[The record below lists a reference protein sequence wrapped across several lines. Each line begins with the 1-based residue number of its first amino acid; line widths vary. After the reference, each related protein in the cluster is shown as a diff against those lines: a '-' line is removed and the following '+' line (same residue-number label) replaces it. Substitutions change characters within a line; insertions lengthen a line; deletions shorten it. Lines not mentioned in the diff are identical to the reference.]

1 MSSRQPRILICGN
14 LVWAHEEARQFFD
27 GLADLVVMDSPNRAD
42 FLVGLKSG
50 GKYDQIAGIYR
61 HNTSADR
68 IGVFDQEIIDAL
80 AETGTVK
87 WIAHN
92 GAGYDQIDVLRC
104 ANKGDFHILHPLGLP
119 SMRFHGLTSNLGISV
134 SNTPGAVDDATA
146 TTALYLVISCLRN
159 YAWAEQSLRQG
170 TFKSGLDPGRAHDV
184 TGRTLGILGLG
195 GIGLRLAHLVHAFPM
210 RVVYYSRNK
219 SANAPEWCEYID
231 SLEGLFHLVG
241 EKEIRT
247 MKKGSIIVNTARG
260 KVVDEEAMIRAL
272 EDGHLSSV
280 GLDVY
285 PNEPLVNPR
294 LLEFPQ
300 NVLLPHMGTENQ
312 DSQRHMEV
320 RALTNLRDFLRDGQG
335 NDLIPELRSKL

>member
-68 IGVFDQEIIDAL
+68 IGVFDEEIIDAL

-104 ANKGDFHILHPLGLP
+104 ANK
-119 SMRFHGLTSNLGISV
+119 GISV

-231 SLEGLFHLVG
+231 SLEGLCRESDVLSLHVPLRNETVHLVG

-260 KVVDEEAMIRAL
+260 KVIDEEAMIRAL